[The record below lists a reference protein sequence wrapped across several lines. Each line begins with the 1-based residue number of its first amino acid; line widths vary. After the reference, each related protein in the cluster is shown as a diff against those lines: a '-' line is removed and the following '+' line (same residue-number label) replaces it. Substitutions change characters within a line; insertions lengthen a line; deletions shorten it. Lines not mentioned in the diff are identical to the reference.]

1 MSAHGGN
8 CCPPVA
14 VVTGSSSGI
23 GRAVAVEFAWAGYR
37 VLLHGRKP
45 SEQLDAVEQELQA
58 IQLELSTADQNGNQV
73 WVEKIYGDF
82 SQPIDW
88 QQFVDD
94 AWSKLGPVDCWVN
107 NAGGDVLT
115 NDWKDRPIEEKLD
128 YLWKTDV
135 TASLMLS
142 RHAGRRMIADRQKQL
157 EISGNKPTAVTGS
170 IVNIGWDQAD
180 QGMEGDSGE
189 LFATTKGAIT
199 AMTKSLAQSL
209 APQIRV
215 NCIAPGWIQTAWGQ
229 GAPEA
234 WQRRAKQES
243 LMNRWGLPK
252 DVAAAVVF
260 LCQAEA
266 SFISGQVLPVNGGFR
281 FGFN

>member
-1 MSAHGGN
+1 MSAKDGSH
-8 CCPPVA
+8 CPPVA

-23 GRAVAVEFAWAGYR
+23 GRAIALAFASAGYR
-37 VLLHGRKP
+37 VVLHGRKP
-45 SEQLDAVEQELQA
+45 SQRLDAVQQELLA
-58 IQLELSTADQNGNQV
+58 VRQNDSET

-88 QQFVDD
+88 QHFVND
-94 AWSKLGPVDCWVN
+94 AWAKLGPVDCWVN

-115 NDWKDRPIEEKLD
+115 NDWADRSMEEKLD
-128 YLWKTDV
+128 YLWKADV

-142 RHAGRRMIADRQKQL
+142 RYAGRRMIDDRQKQS
-157 EISGNKPTAVTGS
+157 EVAGNSSLAATGS

-180 QGMEGDSGE
+180 WGMEGDSGE
-189 LFATTKGAIT
+189 LFATTKGAVM

-209 APQIRV
+209 APQVRV
-215 NCIAPGWIQTAWGQ
+215 NCVAPGWIQTAWGQ
-229 GAPEA
+229 SASES

-243 LMNRWGLPK
+243 LMNRWGLPE
-252 DVAAAVVF
+252 DVAAAAVF

-281 FGFN
+281 FGSN